1 MQYSIIFI
9 PFKSLQKHE
18 NIENKNLRKIFFV
31 NDCTSMR
38 KKTVLYAKFCVISR
52 FNLYSSTVS
61 TSALYDSH
69 LPSGTKL
76 FTQWAERED
85 KYEKLLRIS

>member
-1 MQYSIIFI
+1 MKFSMHYSIMFI
-9 PFKSLQKHE
+9 HFKSSHFL
-18 NIENKNLRKIFFV
+18 NKCQEDFV
-31 NDCTSMR
+31 VNNGTSMR

-52 FNLYSSTVS
+52 FNLYSSNVS

>member
-1 MQYSIIFI
+1 MMTD
-9 PFKSLQKHE
+9 
-18 NIENKNLRKIFFV
+18 
-31 NDCTSMR
+31 DCTSIR

-52 FNLYSSTVS
+52 FNLYSSNVS